1 MSSYRS
7 RKKRFSAFALVAVL
21 IFVVLL
27 SLVALEFSK
36 RSGIGLKLAVNYAEK
51 KQAQYYA
58 FGGYQAA
65 LALLRGD
72 SNDYDGPKDV
82 WYGPLPPIPFDRG
95 YFVVNIEDEKARFN
109 VKDLVVAQADKWVVQ
124 ERRRSMLRRLFEE
137 LQLDPAIVDAIVDW
151 QDTND
156 LPETSGVE
164 SVFYESLLPPY
175 TARNSPMVT
184 TGELLL
190 VRGLD
195 RKEIFLPPSARGYGE
210 IEDVGPLSEYLTVY
224 GDGRINVN
232 TAGMPVLLS
241 LSLDMDEYIARDIIE
256 YREGHPFHEKEDL
269 KNVESVTDLLYDEIE
284 SLIDVESNIF
294 RITVEGISNKI
305 VGRVS
310 AVVMRQGKGFKVVYF
325 NRSL

>member
-1 MSSYRS
+1 MSSYRNH
-7 RKKRFSAFALVAVL
+7 KKRFSAFALVAVL
-21 IFVVLL
+21 IFVALL

-36 RSGIGLKLAVNYAEK
+36 RTGIGLKLAVNYSAK
-51 KQAQYYA
+51 KQALYYA

-82 WYGPLPPIPFDRG
+82 WYGPLPPIPLDAG
-95 YFVVNIEDEKARFN
+95 YFVVSIEDEKARFN

-124 ERRRSMLRRLFEE
+124 ERRRSMLRRLFDT
-137 LQLDPAIVDAIVDW
+137 LKLDPAIVDTIVDW
-151 QDTND
+151 QDTD
-156 LPETSGVE
+156 DVPEAYGVE
-164 SVFYESLLPPY
+164 GAFYESLLPPY
-175 TARNSPMVT
+175 AARNEPVVT

-190 VRGLD
+190 VKGLD
-195 RKEIFLPPSARGYGE
+195 RKKFFLPPSARGYGE
-210 IEDVGPLSEYLTVY
+210 TEEVGPLSEYLTVY

-294 RITVEGISNKI
+294 RITVEGISNRI

>member
-1 MSSYRS
+1 MSSYRNH
-7 RKKRFSAFALVAVL
+7 KKRFSAFALVAVL
-21 IFVVLL
+21 IFVALL

-36 RSGIGLKLAVNYAEK
+36 RTGIGLKLAVNYSAK
-51 KQAQYYA
+51 KQALYYA

-82 WYGPLPPIPFDRG
+82 WYGPLPPIPLDAG
-95 YFVVNIEDEKARFN
+95 YFVVSIEDEKARFN

-124 ERRRSMLRRLFEE
+124 ERRRSMLRRLFDT
-137 LQLDPAIVDAIVDW
+137 LKLDPAIVDTIVDW
-151 QDTND
+151 QDTD
-156 LPETSGVE
+156 DVPEAYGVE
-164 SVFYESLLPPY
+164 GAFYESLLPPY
-175 TARNSPMVT
+175 AARNEPVVT

-190 VRGLD
+190 VKGLD
-195 RKEIFLPPSARGYGE
+195 RKKFFLPPSARGYGE
-210 IEDVGPLSEYLTVY
+210 TEEVGPLSEYLTVY

-256 YREGHPFHEKEDL
+256 YREDHPFHEKEDL
-269 KNVESVTDLLYDEIE
+269 KNVESLTDLLYDEIE

-294 RITVEGISNKI
+294 RISVEGVSNGI
-305 VGRVS
+305 VGRVN